1 MFFSFHAA
9 SFWQA
14 TAFLNRKMS
23 KFFKDISEAPPVILK
38 FKIWNVL
45 SWTSCIPVPV
55 PVLDFYPPIFIRL
68 NGQGWH
74 I

>member
-23 KFFKDISEAPPVILK
+23 KFFKDISAAPPVILK

-45 SWTSCIPVPV
+45 S
-55 PVLDFYPPIFIRL
+55 
-68 NGQGWH
+68 
-74 I
+74 